1 MDTPLRITFKDMDS
15 SEFLERLIR
24 ERASRLERFHGHIVD
39 CRVVVE
45 VPHRSPDSGKTPIGI
60 AVEVHVPGKR
70 TIVAREQEERREKK
84 NDHTALINRAFEAI
98 ERQLTELADVQG
110 GEVKAHA
117 SAGEAGV
124 IVRLFREEGYG
135 FVEVRGSPDLFFA
148 EAAVEGGNFDDL
160 EIGTFVHVN
169 RATAEGPMGP
179 QASSVKI
186 LNRRKSPA

>member
-24 ERASRLERFHGHIVD
+24 ERAGRLERFHGHIID

-70 TIVAREQEERREKK
+70 TIVAREEEQRREMK
-84 NDHTALINRAFEAI
+84 NDHTAVVNRAFEAI
-98 ERQLTELADVQG
+98 ERQLAELSDVQG

-117 SAGEAGV
+117 SAGDTGV
-124 IVRLFREEGYG
+124 VVRLFKDEGYG
-135 FVEVRGSPDLFFA
+135 FVELRGSPDLHFTRSA
-148 EAAVEGGNFDDL
+148 LEGDGFDGLDV
-160 EIGTFVHVN
+160 GTVVHVT
-169 RATAEGPMGP
+169 RAMAEGPMGP
-179 QASSVKI
+179 QASSVKV

>member
-1 MDTPLRITFKDMDS
+1 MDTPLRITFKDMES
-15 SEFLERLIR
+15 SEFLERQIR
-24 ERASRLERFHGHIVD
+24 ERAARLERFHGHIID

-70 TIVAREQEERREKK
+70 TIIAREQEERREMK
-84 NDHTALINRAFEAI
+84 NDHTAVVNRAFEAI
-98 ERQLTELADVQG
+98 ERQLAELADVQG

-124 IVRLFREEGYG
+124 VVRLFRDEGYG
-135 FVEVRGSPDLFFA
+135 FVEVRGSPDLYFA
-148 EAAVEGGNFDDL
+148 RHVMSGVGFDDL
-160 EIGTFVHVN
+160 DVGTVVHVT
-169 RATAEGPMGP
+169 RAMAEGPMGP
-179 QASSVKI
+179 QASSVKL

>member
-1 MDTPLRITFKDMDS
+1 MDIPVRITFKDMES

-24 ERASRLERFHGHIVD
+24 ERISRLERFHTKITD

-45 VPHRSPDSGKTPIGI
+45 VPHRSPESGKTPLGI
-60 AVEVHVPGKR
+60 AVEVRVPGKR
-70 TIVAREQEERREKK
+70 TIVARESEERREMKK
-84 NDHTALINRAFEAI
+84 DHTAVVNRAFEAI
-98 ERQLTELADVQG
+98 ERQLGELADVRS

-124 IVRLFREEGYG
+124 VVRLFPDEDYG
-135 FVEVRGSPDLFFA
+135 FVEVRGSPDLHFTRS
-148 EAAVEGGNFDDL
+148 AVDGDSFDQL
-160 EIGTFVHVN
+160 EVGTVVHVN
-169 RATAEGPMGP
+169 RAIAEGPMGP